1 MDKSLHDEIMSAVD
15 PNPKIV
21 FSAKDSSEDIIA
33 YGKKK
38 FEDFVRFYNYGTNG
52 MSILEG
58 NGSNNWI
65 TTPNPVENAF
75 TILFTH
81 HSIRL
86 TNFQIHT
93 GCNDNEQLAPSQ
105 FLLYGY
111 NSHLKRW
118 DIISDFQGQR
128 LKMKSLYNFDV
139 REDNQKIFY
148 RMFRFITH
156 TGQVSL
162 AYIKLYG
169 DAISESDNAPEDVAC
184 KGSTIIKY
192 KTIPSIICQKKDNY
206 QEGIF
211 RTAAKIFGPSLQSFV
226 SVTMESD
233 ESSFYDIWN
242 TRNKPFCSC
251 KSNKPIFICFYFPY
265 HEVSI
270 TGYEIQP
277 DHKNSIKNWCIIG
290 CENNNDEG
298 LIIDHQTNCSLENE
312 KSFYSWKT
320 SDKCSDKTFRI
331 IRFVGLDDSFSFRC
345 LDFLGK
351 AIPCPSKVLSE
362 EEMFGSFTFSHSIQ
376 EWKQANK

>member
-21 FSAKDSSEDIIA
+21 FSAKDSSNDDIIS
-33 YGKKK
+33 YGQKN
-38 FEDFVRFYNYGTNG
+38 FDDFVRFYNYGTNG
-52 MSILEG
+52 KSMLEG
-58 NGSNNWI
+58 KSSNNWI

-75 TILFTH
+75 TLLLTH
-81 HSIRL
+81 HSARL

-93 GCNDNEQLAPSQ
+93 GCNDDVKLAPSQ
-105 FLLYGY
+105 FFLYGY

-118 DIISDFQGQR
+118 DVISDFQGEP
-128 LKMKSLYNFDV
+128 LKMKSLYDFDV
-139 REDNQKIFY
+139 RNDNQKIFY

-156 TGQVSL
+156 TGRTSL

-169 DAISESDNAPEDVAC
+169 DVISESDNPPEDVAC

-192 KTIPSIICQKKDNY
+192 KTIPSIICQNK
-206 QEGIF
+206 EGFF
-211 RTAAKIFGPSLQSFV
+211 RTATKIFGPNLQSFV
-226 SVTMESD
+226 FVTMESD

-242 TRNKPFCSC
+242 TRNKPYRSC
-251 KSNKPIFICFYFPY
+251 KSNKPIFICFYFPH

-277 DHKNSIKNWCIIG
+277 ASKNSIKNWCIIG
-290 CENNNDEG
+290 CENNDDEG
-298 LIIDHQTNCSLENE
+298 VTLDHQTNCDLENE
-312 KSFYSWKT
+312 KSLYSWKINDEL
-320 SDKCSDKTFRI
+320 SAKKFRI
-331 IRFVGLDDSFSFRC
+331 IRFVGLDNSFSFNR

-351 AIPCPSKVLSE
+351 AIPCPSKVLTE
-362 EEMFGSFTFSHSIQ
+362 KEMTGTFTFSHSIQ

>member
-58 NGSNNWI
+58 NGNNNWI

-128 LKMKSLYNFDV
+128 LKMKSLYKFDV

-192 KTIPSIICQKKDNY
+192 KTIPSIICQKKDKPKYLVQVYNHLFQLLWNLTNLVFTIFGI
-206 QEGIF
+206 QEISHF
-211 RTAAKIFGPSLQSFV
+211 VHVNQISQSSFVFTSLIMKSQSLATKFSLITRTALKIGALLV
-226 SVTMESD
+226 V
-233 ESSFYDIWN
+233 
-242 TRNKPFCSC
+242 K
-251 KSNKPIFICFYFPY
+251 
-265 HEVSI
+265 
-270 TGYEIQP
+270 
-277 DHKNSIKNWCIIG
+277 IIMM
-290 CENNNDEG
+290 
-298 LIIDHQTNCSLENE
+298 
-312 KSFYSWKT
+312 
-320 SDKCSDKTFRI
+320 
-331 IRFVGLDDSFSFRC
+331 
-345 LDFLGK
+345 
-351 AIPCPSKVLSE
+351 KV
-362 EEMFGSFTFSHSIQ
+362 
-376 EWKQANK
+376 